1 MSTNY
6 YLVNKKDKKI
16 KQKLDKL
23 VEQEIENIQVKL
35 LEFEN
40 ENDLEIEEEIKE
52 KLSLFLN
59 TLEWG
64 LFEPEEIHICKTI
77 GYSLIWQINQ
87 FYIDEESFIEYYEKN
102 KEKYYIED
110 EYGNNYTMNEFLKK
124 IKEGEKKEVKSI
136 SGEFF

>member
-23 VEQEIENIQVKL
+23 IEQEIENIQAKL
-35 LEFEN
+35 LEFGDEN
-40 ENDLEIEEEIKE
+40 NLEIKEEVEE

-64 LFEPEEIHICKTI
+64 LFRPEEIHICKTTN
-77 GYSLIWQINQ
+77 YSLIWQINQ
-87 FYIDEESFIEYYEKN
+87 LYIDEDSFIEYYEKS

-110 EYGNNYTMNEFLKK
+110 EYENNYTMNEFLKK

-136 SGEFF
+136 SGEFV

>member
-6 YLVNKKDKKI
+6 YLVNKKEKKI

-23 VEQEIENIQVKL
+23 IEQEIENIQTKL
-35 LEFEN
+35 LEFKN

-64 LFEPEEIHICKTI
+64 LFEPEKIHICKTM
-77 GYSLIWQINQ
+77 GCSLIWQINQ
-87 FYIDEESFIEYYEKN
+87 LYINEESFIEYYKKN
-102 KEKYYIED
+102 KEKYCIED
-110 EYGNNYTMNEFLKK
+110 EYGENYTINEFLK
-124 IKEGEKKEVKSI
+124 ELKKEEKREIKSM
-136 SGEFF
+136 SEDFF